1 MCYKCDGNFLWFI
14 TWMLF
19 QTKPVTSPFFYHHM
33 RKVPVH
39 LLKRQRFPPII
50 LIVWCTLESG
60 INHSA
65 IYCLLQSVLPE
76 CQPHLLKMNHSFH
89 QNLLE
94 RKKKKSRFMCKH
106 QSTETWKHTHTHIQT
121 PQQPITPWTWASFT
135 RPSKAGPAKKNT
147 GSEIIKWIPQK
158 HSLNSNGFWVTIV
171 SRYHFLLL
179 GGGEDSFWYLKQFVS
194 AIGKEFSF
202 VVCVM

>member
-14 TWMLF
+14 TWMPF

-39 LLKRQRFPPII
+39 LLKQQRFPPII

-76 CQPHLLKMNHSFH
+76 CQPHLLKMNYSLH
-89 QNLLE
+89 QTLLG
-94 RKKKKSRFMCKH
+94 RKKKEITFYVQTSVNWDLKT
-106 QSTETWKHTHTHIQT
+106 QTHTHTLHSNPLHPEHGPPSWDQIKQAGEKKSRKWKHKVDPTKIQSQLQWLLSHNSFQI
-121 PQQPITPWTWASFT
+121 PLPII
-135 RPSKAGPAKKNT
+135 GKKN
-147 GSEIIKWIPQK
+147 
-158 HSLNSNGFWVTIV
+158 SLWN
-171 SRYHFLLL
+171 
-179 GGGEDSFWYLKQFVS
+179 LKQFVS
-194 AIGKEFSF
+194 AIGK
-202 VVCVM
+202 